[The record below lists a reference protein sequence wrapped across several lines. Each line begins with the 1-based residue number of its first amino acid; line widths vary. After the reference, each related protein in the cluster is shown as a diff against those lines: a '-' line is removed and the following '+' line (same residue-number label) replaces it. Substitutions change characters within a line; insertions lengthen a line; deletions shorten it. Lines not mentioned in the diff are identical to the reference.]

1 MHFRSKIPATVL
13 TGFLGAGKTSTIRH
27 ILQNTAGLRLA
38 LIINEFG
45 DLGVDGEI
53 IKGCGIPECRD
64 ENVVELAN
72 GCICCT
78 VADDFIPAMDELI
91 SRADPP
97 DHIII
102 ETSGLALPK
111 PLVKA
116 FNWPEVRSKVT
127 VDGVVAV
134 VDGPAVTAGLLTAS
148 EKPPEEGLSDN
159 GRQDHE
165 NPIEELFEEQ
175 LGSADIVL
183 INKTDLIDKH
193 GLAKA
198 VQIVKSAA
206 RPNAKVIN
214 TAYGRVDTKVLLG
227 LEATAENDLE
237 TRLSHHDGMD
247 HSHNHDEFE
256 SFSIRLG
263 VLPSAKTLQQRIGRL
278 VENHDILRIKGF
290 AAIEKKPLRFVIQGV
305 GTNLSFYYDR
315 PWKSGEDCHTEL
327 VVIGLHGLDEV
338 AIHTELAG

>member
-45 DLGVDGEI
+45 NLGVDGEI
-53 IKGCGIPECRD
+53 IKGCGIPECQD

-78 VADDFIPAMDELI
+78 VADDFVPAMNGLI

-127 VDGVVAV
+127 VDGVVAL
-134 VDGPAVTAGLLTAS
+134 VDGPAVTAGLFTAS
-148 EKPPEEGLSDN
+148 DKPPEEGLSSA
-159 GRQDHE
+159 GKQDHE
-165 NPIEELFEEQ
+165 NPLEELFEEQ

-183 INKTDLIDKH
+183 INKTDLMDKNE
-193 GLAKA
+193 LSKS
-198 VQIVKSAA
+198 VRIVKNTA
-206 RPNAKVIN
+206 RPNALVIK

-227 LEATAENDLE
+227 LAATAENDLE
-237 TRLSHHDGMD
+237 TRISHHDGLD
-247 HSHNHDEFE
+247 HSHTHDEFE

-263 VLPSAKTLQQRIGRL
+263 ALPSAKILENRIRQ
-278 VENHDILRIKGF
+278 VVKKHDILRIKGF

-327 VVIGLHGLDEV
+327 VVIGLHGLDTV
-338 AIHTELAG
+338 AIHSELAG

>member
-91 SRADPP
+91 TRADPP

-127 VDGVVAV
+127 VDGVVAL
-134 VDGPAVTAGLLTAS
+134 VDGPAVTAGFLTANK
-148 EKPPEEGLSDN
+148 KPAEAGLSDN

-165 NPIEELFEEQ
+165 NPMEELFEEQ

-237 TRLSHHDGMD
+237 TRPSHHDGID

-263 VLPSAKTLQQRIGRL
+263 VLPSAKTLKQRIGRL

-338 AIHTELAG
+338 AIHTELAS